1 MNFLKIFTQE
11 TLNTIGL
18 IDLKNIEKL
27 VDALKMLKKNR
38 GRLFFIGIGG
48 SAANASHAVNDF
60 RKLCEIESYS
70 ITDNVSE
77 LTARINDEG
86 WQTSFS
92 NWLKI
97 SKLNKKDA
105 LFIFSVGGGSIS
117 KNISLNIVE
126 SIKYAKKINAKV
138 FGVVGPNGGFTKL
151 KGDLVIQINIQNKNL
166 ITPIAESVQ
175 AIIWHMIV
183 SHPKLKIN
191 KTKW

>member
-1 MNFLKIFTQE
+1 MNFSEKFSQE
-11 TLNTIGL
+11 ALSSIGL

-27 VDALKMLKKNR
+27 VDNLKVIKKNK

-86 WQTSFS
+86 WNTSFS

-97 SKLNKKDA
+97 SNLNKKDA

-117 KNISLNIVE
+117 KKISINIVE
-126 SIKYAKKINAKV
+126 SIKYAKNLNAKV

-151 KGDLVIQINIQNKNL
+151 KGNLVIQINIQNKNL
-166 ITPIAESVQ
+166 VTPIVESIQ
-175 AIIWHMIV
+175 AFVWHLLV

>member
-1 MNFLKIFTQE
+1 MNFSEKFSQE
-11 TLNTIGL
+11 ALSSIGL

-27 VDALKMLKKNR
+27 VDNLKIIKKNK

-86 WQTSFS
+86 WNTSFS

-97 SKLNKKDA
+97 SNLNKKDA

-117 KNISLNIVE
+117 KKISINIVE
-126 SIKYAKKINAKV
+126 SIKYAKKLNAKV

-151 KGDLVIQINIQNKNL
+151 KGNLVIQINIQNKNL
-166 ITPIAESVQ
+166 VTPIVESIQ
-175 AIIWHMIV
+175 AFVWHLIV